1 MRALKKVVR
10 RTLRVFGFDI
20 VPFPPADS
28 LAAHLLALFR
38 QVDINCVFDIG
49 AHVGE
54 YGTFLREIGYSGHI
68 ISFEPIPLNFAILE
82 KQCARDPKW
91 RGLCLALGSRDGTMQ
106 INVTHATE
114 FSSFLTPS
122 RLSHE
127 EFEQRSHVERVE
139 VVEVRRLDSIFTE
152 CLHQI
157 PDPHMYFKMDTQG
170 YDLEVLAGAGA
181 HLADVLALQS
191 ELSLR
196 PMYLNMTG
204 GFEALSRL
212 NAMGFEVTGLFP
224 VSRSLDLRIIEL
236 DCVMRRVGRPA

>member
-1 MRALKKVVR
+1 MRALKQVVR
-10 RTLRVFGFDI
+10 RSLRVFGYDI
-20 VPFPPADS
+20 VPFPAVDS
-28 LAAHLLALFR
+28 LAAHLLLLFR
-38 QVDINCVFDIG
+38 QLDINCVFDIG
-49 AHVGE
+49 AHFGE
-54 YGTFLREIGYSGHI
+54 YGTFLREIGYRGQI
-68 ISFEPIPLNFAILE
+68 ISFEPIPLNFAVLE
-82 KQCARDPKW
+82 QQCSRDPKW
-91 RGLCLALGSRDGTMQ
+91 RGLCLALGSRDGTMR

-127 EFEQRSHVERVE
+127 EFEQRSHIERVE
-139 VVEVRRLDSIFTE
+139 VVEVRRLDGIFTE
-152 CLHQI
+152 CLHEI
-157 PDPHMYFKMDTQG
+157 PDPHVYCKMDTQG

-191 ELSLR
+191 EVPLR

-204 GFEALSRL
+204 GLAILSRL

-224 VSRSLDLRIIEL
+224 VSRSRDLRIIEL